1 MDRVNGRF
9 LIASQFVLLLAL
21 GFSLLRLI
29 LSLSIDSQHE
39 KTWLFIANLAAVPVD
54 IVVGLCFSLPVL
66 IFLLFKKRFSK
77 QFLVFIFP
85 FVFLSVFSV
94 LFICVAEWLF
104 WQEFGVRFN
113 FIAVDY
119 LVYTHEVI
127 GNLNQSY
134 PMIEIIAALC
144 IVAIII
150 ALFFIKKHADALLA
164 LNNVSRALALKWFV
178 IAFATVSFFML
189 LPEPSYPNQQLI
201 EISHN
206 GPLQF
211 ISAFKNNELPYTDFY
226 SKLKDEQ
233 ACTIARNLITD
244 ANDGNFISS
253 DVCDMHREIKAIG
266 KPQRKNV
273 VLISMESFSAE
284 FSGLF
289 GNKQNLTPAFDKVAQ
304 QGMLFT
310 QMYAT
315 GTRTVRGLEAL
326 SLSIP
331 PTPGQAVVRRPQYK
345 NFATLGSILSH
356 AGYQSQ
362 FWYGGYGYFDNMN
375 GFFSN
380 NGYQVHDRLDMSQ
393 YTIPHETIWGVADEV
408 LYQASLDE
416 ANRLFSKNNPFF
428 LHIMT
433 TSNHRPYT
441 YPENRIDIRSGSGRD
456 GAVKY
461 ADWALGDFLR
471 KAEKQPWFKETIF
484 VIVADHCA
492 SSAGK
497 VEIPVEKYHI
507 PMLIY
512 APDFIKPQKIG
523 TLTSQIDV
531 APTVL
536 GLLNIS
542 YVSEFMGRDVLKQ
555 QQVDQ
560 GWGLVSTYQ
569 TLGFFDRGNQ
579 LVTLH
584 PQAKI
589 KKRAIDGTEERAI
602 DSHDQQAQK
611 TIALYQTAS
620 IMLKKHL

>member
-1 MDRVNGRF
+1 
-9 LIASQFVLLLAL
+9 
-21 GFSLLRLI
+21 
-29 LSLSIDSQHE
+29 
-39 KTWLFIANLAAVPVD
+39 
-54 IVVGLCFSLPVL
+54 
-66 IFLLFKKRFSK
+66 
-77 QFLVFIFP
+77 
-85 FVFLSVFSV
+85 
-94 LFICVAEWLF
+94 
-104 WQEFGVRFN
+104 
-113 FIAVDY
+113 
-119 LVYTHEVI
+119 
-127 GNLNQSY
+127 
-134 PMIEIIAALC
+134 
-144 IVAIII
+144 
-150 ALFFIKKHADALLA
+150 
-164 LNNVSRALALKWFV
+164 
-178 IAFATVSFFML
+178 
-189 LPEPSYPNQQLI
+189 
-201 EISHN
+201 
-206 GPLQF
+206 
-211 ISAFKNNELPYTDFY
+211 
-226 SKLKDEQ
+226 
-233 ACTIARNLITD
+233 
-244 ANDGNFISS
+244 
-253 DVCDMHREIKAIG
+253 
-266 KPQRKNV
+266 
-273 VLISMESFSAE
+273 MESFSAE
-284 FSGLF
+284 FSGVF
-289 GNKQNLTPAFDKVAQ
+289 GNKQNLTPAFDKIAQ

-512 APDFIKPQKIG
+512 APGFIKPQKID

-542 YVSEFMGRDVLKQ
+542 YVSEFMGRNVLKQ

-589 KKRAIDGTEERAI
+589 KKRAIDGTEEKAI
-602 DSHDQQAQK
+602 DSHAQQAQK

>member
-1 MDRVNGRF
+1 MDRVNSRF

-39 KTWLFIANLAAVPVD
+39 KMWLFIANLAAVPVD
-54 IVVGLCFSLPVL
+54 IFVGFCFSLPVAL
-66 IFLLFKKRFSK
+66 FILFKKTFSR
-77 QFLVFIFP
+77 QSLAFVFI
-85 FVFLSVFSV
+85 FVFLSVFSL
-94 LFICVAEWLF
+94 LFVCVAEWLF

-134 PMIEIIAALC
+134 PMTKM
-144 IVAIII
+144 II
-150 ALFFIKKHADALLA
+150 ALCATAIIMAFLFTKQQADALLA
-164 LNNVSRALALKWFV
+164 LTTVNRVRSLKFLV
-178 IAFATVSFFML
+178 VVFAAAGVVML
-189 LPEPSYPNQQLI
+189 LPEPNYPNQQLV

-211 ISAFKNNELPYTDFY
+211 ISAFKNNELSYTDFY

-233 ACTIARNLITD
+233 ACATARSLIK
-244 ANDGNFISS
+244 NSNNHHFVSS
-253 DVCDMHREIKAIG
+253 DVCDIRREVKAVG
-266 KPQRKNV
+266 KPQKKNV

-284 FSGLF
+284 FSGVF
-289 GNKQNLTPAFDKVAQ
+289 GNKQHLTPEFDKVAE

-345 NFATLGSILSH
+345 NFTTLGSILSH
-356 AGYQSQ
+356 AGYRSQ

-416 ANRLFSKNNPFF
+416 ATRLSRKNKPFF

-441 YPENRIDIRSGSGRD
+441 YPENRIDIPSGSGRD

-512 APDFIKPQKIG
+512 SPSFIKPQKID
-523 TLTSQIDV
+523 TITSQIDV
-531 APTVL
+531 APTIL

-542 YVSEFMGRDVLKQ
+542 YISEFMGRDVLQ
-555 QQVDQ
+555 ERSSDQ

-569 TLGFFDRGNQ
+569 TLGFFDKSNE

-584 PQAKI
+584 PQERI
-589 KKRAIDGTEERAI
+589 KKRAIDGTEEKII
-602 DSHDQQAQK
+602 DINDEQAQK
-611 TIALYQTAS
+611 TISLYQTAS